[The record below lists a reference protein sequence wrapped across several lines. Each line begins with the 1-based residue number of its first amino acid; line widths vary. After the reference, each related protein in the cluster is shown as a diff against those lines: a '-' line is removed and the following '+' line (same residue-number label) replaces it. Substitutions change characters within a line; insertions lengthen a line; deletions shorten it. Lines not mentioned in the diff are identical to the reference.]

1 MKFFHDISR
10 IWSAFVE
17 RILYLLDPHKVDDEK
32 EYLRMQIQIERNER
46 QSLLEMFSTKK
57 EESESNVDVSITQP
71 VNPYIPWRVRRAQL
85 EFEHRLKKSDPPG
98 TNSDIDTKSGKS
110 KTQLDIEQLEEELEI
125 SNAD

>member
-1 MKFFHDISR
+1 LKFFHDLSR

-17 RILYLLDPHKVDDEK
+17 RILYILDPHKVDDDK

-57 EESESNVDVSITQP
+57 EADVVDDTVTHQP

-85 EFEHRLKKSDPPG
+85 EAEHRIKVQTP
-98 TNSDIDTKSGKS
+98 NEMS
-110 KTQLDIEQLEEELEI
+110 KTQQDIKNLEEELEI